1 MSALLMAA
9 TINNSSNHRKDSAT
23 SSSSTAHSF
32 SDTNF
37 MTLSSSSHH
46 GNFSGAPTAPPPWHC
61 SIEATA
67 QKNDNA
73 LPRYPNRSAVL
84 SSLPKKTSAGGKKEN
99 IGSSTIAKGKSSSR
113 RTTGGM
119 SRHSSFASSSSDTHG
134 GGSQICIGD
143 DRSDGS
149 FYQLPLDDDNGSS
162 SSFDDDDDD
171 ESSAYLF
178 NTSSNYQSHQQRAG
192 QPTSSVTA
200 HNKSKRRRANSKK
213 ASNVRW
219 VDSTQSFLSRDRFV
233 KKYLSDSLLLS
244 NSSFISNSGNGTSQR
259 RVSFSSST
267 SSVSSSSFRLTH
279 RREHEPPTSSL
290 PASSCYVPVAKTPA
304 RAAALEHDILLSS
317 SCSSSSLVADAAL
330 VDMARAAK
338 RTLESVAKRQV
349 LVGKWKQRTSATSSS
364 RSYSQNSDS
373 SGMTSDC
380 QVYEYL
386 TSSKDQYSVVA
397 KVNLPCSLAEIQSVL
412 AQSASRGTEFH
423 RSMVMLFGDQYVYG
437 LNVRSVDCSRS
448 SLAFRR
454 SSVAGSLSRR
464 SSAKSMA
471 SSTNQQQPQQQPGTT
486 RLVVNAVSLLMKR
499 RLVWRPQNMSFLDYC
514 DERPHSKSV
523 TRVLQTLDA
532 DSDEEEEEDDEDPD
546 DDESRHGDTHSQT
559 RRRRRQRQ
567 SSALQLHE
575 SKRRRRGLRGLLA
588 GYVLQEDSEEQFTRL
603 FFYANHKS
611 VSAAQSGVQQQRL
624 YKQKPVKVTSWSV
637 QLIRE
642 MVSKLCTL
650 ESVVLRR
657 RLGFYPLMDVPVA
670 QSSTATTYRNSGSSV
685 SSCTSGSSDV
695 ALLQTPTGCC
705 SSCYVPFNALLF
717 RKKHFCHLCGLFT
730 CRKCSKVEPIEKVL
744 GLIDRRRVCVS
755 CVSRVSHCAFN
766 LNGAVMNESQQQQEQ
781 LKGKAMAKLLFSS
794 DTGKKL
800 ANVPEEDFPLLLG
813 DNEDDDDLTSTV
825 LEDLALFPDEQLE
838 HDNDLAAEKVATY
851 LKKMF
856 ERSSSTRKNP
866 FVSQQQ
872 HQQQGRLSTAHMG
885 DHGMSRPR
893 FFGEIGGAE
902 KAGIDHQRGQQREST
917 ATTTPK
923 DSICLLDSSNLDGD
937 ESVDDG

>member
-1 MSALLMAA
+1 M
-9 TINNSSNHRKDSAT
+9 
-23 SSSSTAHSF
+23 
-32 SDTNF
+32 
-37 MTLSSSSHH
+37 
-46 GNFSGAPTAPPPWHC
+46 
-61 SIEATA
+61 
-67 QKNDNA
+67 
-73 LPRYPNRSAVL
+73 L
-84 SSLPKKTSAGGKKEN
+84 SSLPPPKKTNAGGKKEN
-99 IGSSTIAKGKSSSR
+99 IGSISTIAKGKPSSR

-119 SRHSSFASSSSDTHG
+119 SRRSSFASSSSDAHG

-143 DRSDGS
+143 DRSDGG
-149 FYQLPLDDDNGSS
+149 FYQLPLGDDDS
-162 SSFDDDDDD
+162 SSFDDND

-178 NTSSNYQSHQQRAG
+178 NTSSNNSVSNYQSHQQRTG
-192 QPTSSVTA
+192 QPTSSSVTA

-244 NSSFISNSGNGTSQR
+244 NSSFTSNAGNDASQR

-279 RREHEPPTSSL
+279 RREREPPTASL

-349 LVGKWKQRTSATSSS
+349 MVGKWKQRTSPTSSS

-454 SSVAGSLSRR
+454 SSAAGSLNRR
-464 SSAKSMA
+464 SSAKSMTSSA
-471 SSTNQQQPQQQPGTT
+471 SQQQPQQQPGTT
-486 RLVVNAVSLLMKR
+486 RLAVNAVSLLMKR

-514 DERPHSKSV
+514 DERPHAKSV

-546 DDESRHGDTHSQT
+546 DDEPRHGDEPIQT

-657 RLGFYPLMDVPVA
+657 RLGFYPLIDVPVV
-670 QSSTATTYRNSGSSV
+670 QSSTATMCRNSGSSV

-717 RKKHFCHLCGLFT
+717 RKKHFCHLCGLFI

-766 LNGAVMNESQQQQEQ
+766 LDGAVMNESQQQEQ

-813 DNEDDDDLTSTV
+813 DNEDVDDLTSTV

-856 ERSSSTRKNP
+856 ERGSTRKNP

-872 HQQQGRLSTAHMG
+872 HQQQGRLSTVHMG
-885 DHGMSRPR
+885 DHGTSRPR

-902 KAGIDHQRGQQREST
+902 KAEIDHQRGQQREST
-917 ATTTPK
+917 AATTPK
-923 DSICLLDSSNLDGD
+923 DSICLLDSSSPDGD
-937 ESVDDG
+937 ESVNDG

>member
-1 MSALLMAA
+1 M
-9 TINNSSNHRKDSAT
+9 
-23 SSSSTAHSF
+23 
-32 SDTNF
+32 
-37 MTLSSSSHH
+37 
-46 GNFSGAPTAPPPWHC
+46 
-61 SIEATA
+61 
-67 QKNDNA
+67 
-73 LPRYPNRSAVL
+73 
-84 SSLPKKTSAGGKKEN
+84 
-99 IGSSTIAKGKSSSR
+99 SR
-113 RTTGGM
+113 R
-119 SRHSSFASSSSDTHG
+119 SSFASSESN
-134 GGSQICIGD
+134 GSQICIGG
-143 DRSDGS
+143 DRSDDGG
-149 FYQLPLDDDNGSS
+149 FYQLPLGDGDA
-162 SSFDDDDDD
+162 SSFDEDDD
-171 ESSAYLF
+171 ESSSAYLY
-178 NTSSNYQSHQQRAG
+178 NTSSNNSVSNYNSQQSAAIS
-192 QPTSSVTA
+192 TS
-200 HNKSKRRRANSKK
+200 KSRRRRANNNSSNNKK
-213 ASNVRW
+213 ASSNVRW

-244 NSSFISNSGNGTSQR
+244 NSSFNSNLSVNNNNSR
-259 RVSFSSST
+259 RHRMSFSSST
-267 SSVSSSSFRLTH
+267 SSVSSSSFRFN
-279 RREHEPPTSSL
+279 RREPQAQASL

-338 RTLESVAKRQV
+338 RMLESVAKRQV
-349 LVGKWKQRTSATSSS
+349 MVGKWKQRTSVTSANSNS
-364 RSYSQNSDS
+364 RSSYFQNSDS
-373 SGMTSDC
+373 GLTSDW
-380 QVYEYL
+380 QVYE
-386 TSSKDQYSVVA
+386 SMASAKDQYSVVA

-454 SSVAGSLSRR
+454 SSAAGSLSRR

-471 SSTNQQQPQQQPGTT
+471 STTQQPQVPGTS
-486 RLVVNAVSLLMKR
+486 RLAVNAVSLLMKR

-514 DERPHSKSV
+514 DERPHAKSV

-532 DSDEEEEEDDEDPD
+532 DSDDEEDEDDEDPD
-546 DDESRHGDTHSQT
+546 NDDAHRQT
-559 RRRRRQRQ
+559 RRRRSRQ
-567 SSALQLHE
+567 SSALQMHE

-611 VSAAQSGVQQQRL
+611 VSAAQSDTQQQTYNK
-624 YKQKPVKVTSWSV
+624 YKKPVKVTSWSV

-670 QSSTATTYRNSGSSV
+670 SSATYRNSSSSV
-685 SSCTSGSSDV
+685 SSCNSGSSDV

-744 GLIDRRRVCVS
+744 GMIDRRRVCVS

-766 LNGAVMNESQQQQEQ
+766 LDGAMSDAQQLEPHQ
-781 LKGKAMAKLLFSS
+781 LKGKVMAKSLLFSS

-813 DNEDDDDLTSTV
+813 NNDDDDLASTV

-838 HDNDLAAEKVATY
+838 SDNDLAAEKVATY

-856 ERSSSTRKNP
+856 ERGSSSTGRKNP
-866 FVSQQQ
+866 FVSQQNQ
-872 HQQQGRLSTAHMG
+872 QQQQGRLSTAGLG
-885 DHGMSRPR
+885 DHGASRPR
-893 FFGEIGGAE
+893 FFGEIGGGE
-902 KAGIDHQRGQQREST
+902 KAGNGGHQE
-917 ATTTPK
+917 ATGTSTPK
-923 DSICLLDSSNLDGD
+923 DSICLLDSGWSLDGE
-937 ESVDDG
+937 ESDDGELPSRQGNGAAFA